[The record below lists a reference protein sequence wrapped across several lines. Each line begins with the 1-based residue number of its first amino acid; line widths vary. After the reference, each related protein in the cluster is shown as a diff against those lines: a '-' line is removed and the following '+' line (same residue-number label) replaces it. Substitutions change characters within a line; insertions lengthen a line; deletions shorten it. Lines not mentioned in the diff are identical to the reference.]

1 MLHSEASSDA
11 SRFMWAQTPLK
22 NKNAVY
28 AHCYFFRMLVEGMSE
43 FSEGEEKD
51 TKSTAEEQLCTLN
64 GGSLNK

>member
-1 MLHSEASSDA
+1 
-11 SRFMWAQTPLK
+11 MWAQTPLK